1 MLFLSCFV
9 MISCTPAGKR
19 LTSWLS
25 FLMSNCD
32 VVTFPLVPM
41 SGVVLDCIDSLSL
54 PSFLLSQKPL
64 LYIINQM
71 NSNYILALEDKK
83 HLNGYFRKQR
93 WIDKD
98 KMLHKATIS
107 SGSALF
113 SKTKH
118 GF

>member
-1 MLFLSCFV
+1 
-9 MISCTPAGKR
+9 
-19 LTSWLS
+19 
-25 FLMSNCD
+25 
-32 VVTFPLVPM
+32 
-41 SGVVLDCIDSLSL
+41 
-54 PSFLLSQKPL
+54 
-64 LYIINQM
+64 M